1 MFKMKFLKFEIKYFY
16 CVFTTR
22 MESICE
28 KKKISSSTV
37 YLKEFYHFMKKE
49 YTQPWTKQ
57 IKQNIFKSM
66 GIYGF

>member
-28 KKKISSSTV
+28 KKKNQQRYGLFERILS
-37 YLKEFYHFMKKE
+37 FYEKRI
-49 YTQPWTKQ
+49 YTAVD
-57 IKQNIFKSM
+57 
-66 GIYGF
+66 